1 MNINLENYTKE
12 ELIKLEK
19 EITLEIERRIKEEK
33 DKYIKEI
40 IKQLK
45 ELYKIDPI
53 KEFLFNGY
61 YDYENIIHIF
71 EEEL

>member
-1 MNINLENYTKE
+1 MNINLE
-12 ELIKLEK
+12 
-19 EITLEIERRIKEEK
+19 IESRKKEEK

-40 IKQLK
+40 IKQLR
-45 ELYKIDPI
+45 ELYKIDPTR
-53 KEFLFNGY
+53 EFPLDGY